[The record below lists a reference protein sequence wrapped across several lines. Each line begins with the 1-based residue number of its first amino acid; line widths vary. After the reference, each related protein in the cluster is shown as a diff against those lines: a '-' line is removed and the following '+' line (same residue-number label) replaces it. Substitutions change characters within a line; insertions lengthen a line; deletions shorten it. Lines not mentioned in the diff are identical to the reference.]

1 MSDADIRAE
10 ASVSLE
16 HIAELTGAKFRVFMT
31 EIAEGVSNYR
41 SLHSLTQQV
50 EHQYH
55 GRFLI
60 ELIQNAHD
68 AFDDVASG
76 EVLNRV
82 EVVFDL
88 ADSEH
93 GTLFVAN
100 DGVPFSP
107 SNFERLSQLGQSDK
121 DPQKNIGN
129 KGIGFRSVLEISER
143 PEIFSR
149 SRRDSATFD
158 GYCFRFR
165 PEVVDSIVG
174 PMVELAEFGTVPA
187 SPVGRGPLVE
197 WTVDTIAKYRRR
209 AAEKG
214 LRWLTEETR
223 YLSPYLLPEPILST
237 ESEIVHRLESQ
248 GFSTVVRLPLKS
260 TAQQAKVLAQ
270 ISELSARTVIFL
282 GKLGS
287 LKLEVAGNRDTNFI
301 RTSTPY
307 SDTPDATRVL
317 ITDSDG
323 DDIEYAVWSTWLH
336 VSDAPESFREAVAAL
351 PGRWPEI
358 TDIAVSIAVRLG
370 EVPDEGQFSI
380 YLPTRLKTG
389 SAVHINAPFFGDMSR
404 TAIPFD
410 DPYNEQLLKAA
421 AELCVGTMKNWLAG
435 KGEFEARAV
444 IDMLSPVGLDAE
456 QIQRWQSLLD
466 AAAKRVGISIDDAP
480 LVLSET
486 GWTPLSQTSLV
497 PSRDGAEVLTEAA
510 LRKYA
515 TFYIFHSCLASRA
528 AQIRSLM
535 TKRFPRYGAEPLPSE
550 MASTVANAA
559 STLVCGDCDW
569 NGFWKDVSA
578 LLPNGQEE
586 LKSLN
591 ILLGMDGKLHRANSD
606 SAVFFLRR
614 QGTQDDGDIADEG
627 GVATIP
633 ASLQE
638 HVAFLSE
645 KIQTYEASRP
655 TVQTPVRAYLGNG
668 LVSQFRVDSI
678 FSEVLLRLTPKL
690 PLPLDGPHYGLC
702 RDIMNW
708 ALRLVGQLLASG
720 RSAGTTSK
728 LLQAIPVPCVGGWFP
743 MSLASFGEGWAGT
756 SGPLVFR
763 YLSALE
769 RETGDNTTERL
780 LLHPDHDAWDAVGS
794 TERRRLAL
802 SEGGVFD
809 GLRLQPIRTQDW
821 QSLFYASS
829 SQVALPQTVP
839 PSFSAEYWSQYKAY
853 IEGEVRST
861 YTHSQPYKFDDFHIF
876 PGFREFPDLS
886 AETKASLAEVVL
898 HSVTHWKAALA
909 PLGLTKQGG
918 QPQRIPVTSPL
929 KHFLGRARWMPI
941 AKGSTTEWASLH
953 DRWHVP
959 ANTMAGRT
967 KQFSHLKPLPL
978 ALAKRLDA
986 DSELADCLHSL
997 GLRFLNLHEPTAD
1010 PGLIHVLIDSIGSD
1024 DAPDDN
1030 ILLGQI
1036 RDAWSQLQPPISL
1049 PALPMLPVRGVDKQL
1064 QAVEVSPASPV
1075 YLPNRGQHVAD
1086 LERFGIPVVAVHISD
1101 ANRLAAWFQRAYGDG
1116 IRLTSTLQRIPMVNG
1131 QEWKSDHGVPFA
1143 DSELAW
1149 LTCPLL
1155 ALVAFYGQARGFH
1168 SAAFQDR
1175 AERLRTLRIEWV
1187 PSMKIAILSNN
1198 NDPLVDADV
1207 HCAWNASS
1215 QSIIATDYCRLH
1227 PAELSSA
1234 LSQAIE
1240 REDLELPIRLI
1251 LAQLTA
1257 VDVEPDDIAVLL
1269 APLHVTEEH
1278 LGQVREHLRGDIGH
1292 MARLVRVLVSVLK
1305 PEFDSD
1311 EILVARTDEELRAS
1325 LAAAELSGLD
1335 VDVVLRLARE
1345 NQDIFSFGREVSKTM
1360 PERLALPRWNDT
1372 LREIGM
1378 APISNR
1384 EWLPQ
1389 FKICIENAAGT
1400 IKRIVAALIQG
1411 GSEVSMADFSSDYAS
1426 LERRVDLAQKT
1437 WEVNFLVAMRYVG
1450 ELIDRCT
1457 SQSQVSAAV
1466 SRSDSLTSL
1475 VENVNAMGISLD
1487 VDPDECVKHNG
1498 QLIEKLGKGLEK
1510 IRLAWWLKASKSEKL
1525 PQWRGAGDTYEIAA
1539 ASRLVRDGS
1548 AFFWTESQ
1556 VLQLLCM
1563 ANLHAESPAF
1573 FAAMKAAES
1582 LRDLQLSLNV
1592 SDAELDTARTR
1603 LASLQLETIRAK
1615 NTVEVCGQ
1623 SFDSSEDN
1631 RQALWTLLQAQ
1642 ISDSEIAGKPPLNLA
1657 TTVPLARFEP
1667 SKKNPNPKVHGASAS
1682 LPPRRPKSV
1691 DELVGLA
1698 GEIFVFR
1705 MLQAQYGSE
1714 VVSASSWISENS
1726 KYVFPTN
1733 VRDDTRGCDF
1743 SFSAN
1748 GRLFRVEV
1756 KATTGVEQ
1764 TFTLGSSEIRLA
1776 MELGKKARRNRE
1788 RFVLVHVMQALSSAP
1803 VAVVLPN
1810 PYDGRFSD
1818 MFRIVEADA
1827 RVRYERN

>member
-1 MSDADIRAE
+1 
-10 ASVSLE
+10 
-16 HIAELTGAKFRVFMT
+16 MT

-68 AFDDVASG
+68 AFDDFPSRV
-76 EVLNRV
+76 VLNRV

-100 DGVPFSP
+100 DGLPFSP

-149 SRRDSATFD
+149 TRRASTTFD

-165 PEVVDSIVG
+165 PEVVESIVG

-187 SPVGRGPLVE
+187 SPVGRGRLVE
-197 WTVDTIAKYRRR
+197 WTADTIAKYRRR
-209 AAEKG
+209 VSEKG

-223 YLSPYLLPEPILST
+223 YLSPYLLPEPILSADSG
-237 ESEIVHRLESQ
+237 SEIVRRLESQ

-260 TAQQAKVLAQ
+260 TAQQVKVLAQ

-282 GKLGS
+282 AKLGS
-287 LKLEVAGNRDTNFI
+287 LKLEVVGTRDTNFI
-301 RTSTPY
+301 RTATPL
-307 SDTPDATRVL
+307 SDTPNASRVL
-317 ITDSDG
+317 ITDGEG
-323 DDIEYAVWSTWLH
+323 DEVEYAVWSTSLH

-358 TDIAVSIAVRLG
+358 TDIAVSIAVRSG
-370 EVPDEGQFSI
+370 EVSDEGQFSI

-421 AELCVGTMKNWLAG
+421 AELCVETMKNRLAG
-435 KGEFEARAV
+435 KAEFEARAI

-456 QIQRWQSLLD
+456 QSQRWQSLLD
-466 AAAKRVGISIDDAP
+466 AAAKRAGISIEDASI
-480 LVLSET
+480 VLSET
-486 GWTPLSQTSLV
+486 GWTPLSETSLV
-497 PSRDGAEVLTEAA
+497 PSRDSAEVLTEAT

-535 TKRFPRYGAEPLPSE
+535 TKRFPKYGAEPLPDE

-559 STLVCGDCDW
+559 STLVSGDCDW
-569 NGFWKDVSA
+569 NGFWRDVSV
-578 LLPNGQEE
+578 LLPNGQKE

-591 ILLGMDGKLHRANSD
+591 ILLGTDGKLHKADSD
-606 SAVFFLRR
+606 CAVFFLRR

-678 FSEVLLRLTPKL
+678 FSEVLLRLTPRP
-690 PLPLDGPHYGLC
+690 PLPLEGSHYVLC

-708 ALRLVGQLLASG
+708 AIRLVGQLLARG

-743 MSLASFGEGWAGT
+743 MSHASFGEGWAGT

-763 YLSALE
+763 YLSGLE
-769 RETGDNTTERL
+769 RETGRNATERL
-780 LLHPDHDAWDAVGS
+780 LLRPDHDAWDAVGL
-794 TERRRLAL
+794 TERCRLAL

-829 SQVALPQTVP
+829 WQVSLPETVP
-839 PSFSAEYWSQYKAY
+839 PGFSAEYWSQYKAHV
-853 IEGEVRST
+853 EGEARSP
-861 YTHSQPYKFDDFHIF
+861 YTNSQPYRFDDFYIF
-876 PGFREFPDLS
+876 PGCREFPDLS

-898 HSVTHWKAALA
+898 HSLPHWKAALA

-918 QPQRIPVTSPL
+918 QSNRMLVTSPL
-929 KHFLGRARWMPI
+929 KHFLGSARWLPI
-941 AKGSTTEWASLH
+941 AKGGATEWASLR

-967 KQFSHLKPLPL
+967 KHFSHLKPLPL
-978 ALAKRLDA
+978 VLAKRLDA
-986 DSELADCLHSL
+986 ESELADSLHSL

-1010 PGLIHVLIDSIGSD
+1010 PSLINVLIDSIGSE

-1036 RDAWSQLQPPISL
+1036 RDAWSQLEPPINL
-1049 PALPMLPVRGVDKQL
+1049 PALPKLPVRGVDKRL
-1064 QAVEVSPASPV
+1064 QAVEVSSDSPV
-1075 YLPNRGQHVAD
+1075 YLPNRGQHVAE
-1086 LERFGIPVVAVHISD
+1086 LERFGIPVLAVHISD
-1101 ANRLAAWFQRAYGDG
+1101 ANRLASWFQRAYGDG
-1116 IRLTSTLQRIPMVNG
+1116 VRLTSRLKRIPMVNG
-1131 QEWKSDHGVPFA
+1131 REWKCNHGVPFA

-1168 SAAFQDR
+1168 SPAFIEK

-1187 PSMKIAILSNN
+1187 PSMKISIMSDN
-1198 NDPLVDADV
+1198 NDPLIDADV
-1207 HCAWNASS
+1207 HCAWNAGS
-1215 QSIIATDYCRLH
+1215 QSLIATDYCRMQ

-1251 LAQLTA
+1251 LGPQTA
-1257 VDVEPDDIAVLL
+1257 VDAEPDDIAALL

-1292 MARLVRVLVSVLK
+1292 MARLVRVLVSVLE
-1305 PEFDSD
+1305 PEFESD
-1311 EILVARTDEELRAS
+1311 EILVARTDDELRAS
-1325 LAAAELSGLD
+1325 LVAAGIPGLD
-1335 VDVVLRLARE
+1335 TDLVLSLARE

-1389 FKICIENAAGT
+1389 FKVCIESAAST
-1400 IKRIVAALIQG
+1400 VKRIVAALIRG
-1411 GSEVSMADFSSDYAS
+1411 GSEASMADFIADYSS
-1426 LERRVDLAQKT
+1426 LEKRVDLAQMM
-1437 WEVNFLVAMRYVG
+1437 WEVSFLVAMRYVG
-1450 ELIDRCT
+1450 ELIN
-1457 SQSQVSAAV
+1457 SYSNQPEVSAAFNQ
-1466 SRSDSLTSL
+1466 SNSLARL
-1475 VENVNAMGISLD
+1475 VENANAIGISLD
-1487 VDPDECVKHNG
+1487 IDPDECVMQNG
-1498 QLIEKLGKGLEK
+1498 QLVEKLGKGIER
-1510 IRLAWWLKASKSEKL
+1510 IRLAWWLNASTSEKL
-1525 PQWRGAGDTYEIAA
+1525 PQWRSLGDIYESVV
-1539 ASRLVRDGS
+1539 ASRLLRDGS

-1556 VLQLLCM
+1556 VLQLFHT
-1563 ANLHAESPAF
+1563 ANVHAEF
-1573 FAAMKAAES
+1573 TTFHAAMRSAKN

-1592 SDAELDTARTR
+1592 SDAELETARTR

-1615 NTVEVCGQ
+1615 NTVDVCGQ

-1631 RQALWTLLQAQ
+1631 RHALWTLLQAR

-1657 TTVPLARFEP
+1657 TTVPLTRFEP
-1667 SKKNPNPKVHGASAS
+1667 SKENPNPKVFGTSAS
-1682 LPPRRPKSV
+1682 LPARRPKSV

-1705 MLQAQYGSE
+1705 MLQAQYGSDI
-1714 VVSASSWISENS
+1714 VSASSWISDNS

-1756 KATTGVEQ
+1756 KATTGTEQ

-1788 RFVLVHVMQALSSAP
+1788 RFVLVHVMQALSASP
-1803 VAVVLPN
+1803 VVAVLPN

-1818 MFRIVEADA
+1818 MFRIIEADA
-1827 RVRYERN
+1827 RVRYQRN